1 MDQEIECR
9 IRERAYEIWEE
20 EGRPH
25 GREAQHWQ
33 QAAGEMADAQRESRE
48 TGKPAR
54 KTTTQ
59 NASRT
64 KSAEGKT
71 ASKKSASGDPTGK
84 KPAKASPE
92 KGAGQTR
99 TGIRKPRTGKT
110 SSS

>member
-1 MDQEIECR
+1 MDQHIERR
-9 IRERAYEIWEE
+9 IRERAYEIWEA

-33 QAAGEMADAQRESRE
+33 QAASEMADTQRESHE

-59 NASRT
+59 KASRT

-92 KGAGQTR
+92 ERAGQTR
-99 TGIRKPRTGKT
+99 TGIGKPRTGKM